1 MVFQFNGSRVAL
13 EHISIHEDFKIIISL
28 ATVSTDAI
36 FSKQDSPDIEELAE
50 IKSTRSRRFNMY
62 YACLVVSV
70 NRGSEPCCIV
80 YANVRRHRHLL
91 ASDEDIQMLMGM

>member
-1 MVFQFNGSRVAL
+1 MVFQFNGSRIAL
-13 EHISIHEDFKIIISL
+13 EHTSIHENFKIPISL
-28 ATVSTDAI
+28 AAISTDAVPG
-36 FSKQDSPDIEELAE
+36 KQDSPNIEELAE
-50 IKSTRSRRFNMY
+50 IKSARSRRFNMY

-91 ASDEDIQMLMGM
+91 ASDEDIQMLMDM